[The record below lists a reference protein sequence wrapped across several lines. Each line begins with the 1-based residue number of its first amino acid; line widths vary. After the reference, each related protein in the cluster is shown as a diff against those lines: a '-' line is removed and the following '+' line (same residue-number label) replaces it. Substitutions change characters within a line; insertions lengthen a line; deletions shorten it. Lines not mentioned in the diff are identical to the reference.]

1 MFNFNQNFEDDES
14 FSKQYKSQFETQ
26 EERFVEG
33 RLFKIL
39 VIVFGVILV
48 SAFAFFTYSY
58 FSSDNK
64 VSSRGEANNSINESI
79 EEINITEPDITQEEI
94 NNTSAMEDV
103 NLSGEDTNES
113 LPATDYTKVPAQIG
127 EEQYV
132 EDLAKLSD
140 QVD

>member
-1 MFNFNQNFEDDES
+1 
-14 FSKQYKSQFETQ
+14 
-26 EERFVEG
+26 
-33 RLFKIL
+33 
-39 VIVFGVILV
+39 
-48 SAFAFFTYSY
+48 
-58 FSSDNK
+58 
-64 VSSRGEANNSINESI
+64 
-79 EEINITEPDITQEEI
+79 
-94 NNTSAMEDV
+94 MEDV

>member
-1 MFNFNQNFEDDES
+1 VFNFNQNFENDES

-64 VSSRGEANNSINESI
+64 VSSRVEANNSINESI
-79 EEINITEPDITQEEI
+79 EEINITSL
-94 NNTSAMEDV
+94 TSR
-103 NLSGEDTNES
+103 
-113 LPATDYTKVPAQIG
+113 KRR
-127 EEQYV
+127 
-132 EDLAKLSD
+132 
-140 QVD
+140 